1 MTLFGLPLLSAIV
14 FLPLLGAV
22 VVLFL
27 REERR
32 QSIYGWALAVTL
44 VEFALSLVL
53 AAQFRVGEGGFQ
65 FTEGFRW
72 LPSLGIQYL
81 VGVDGVSLFLV
92 CLTAFLAPLAVL
104 AAWGRVRERVKGFAF
119 WLLMLETGILGVF
132 TALDLVVFYIFWEA
146 MLVPM
151 YFLIGA
157 WGGERRWYATLKF
170 FLYTMA
176 GSALML
182 VGILALGAY
191 HYFYKGTWGFDLR
204 AMADLGLPVQAQ
216 LWLFGVFALA
226 FLVKVPVFPFHTWLP
241 DAYEQA
247 PNPVMPLLAGV
258 LGKMGIYGFLRFC
271 LPLFP
276 AATAAYRPWISALAV
291 VGILYG
297 SLAALGQRDLKRL
310 VAYSSVAHL
319 SLIVLGL
326 FSLTRQGVQ
335 GAIIQSVSHG
345 VYIAALFLLIA
356 MLEERKGTR
365 MLEHFG
371 GLWKA
376 MPVLGFFFLVSVLA
390 AIGLPGLNGFV
401 GEFTLLV
408 GIFLSNKALAA
419 LAALGMIFGAW
430 YMLWAFQRV
439 MQGEARGTEGEALA
453 DVRGRE
459 WVVLVPLVVAMLLI
473 GILPNLL
480 FRRMDASVEQFL
492 RDARPGPVVLLD
504 RE

>member
-1 MTLFGLPLLSAIV
+1 MGELGLGILSAIV

-27 REERR
+27 HEERR
-32 QSIYGWALAVTL
+32 QTIYGWALAVTL

-53 AAQFRVGEGGFQ
+53 AARFRLGEAAFQ
-65 FTEGFRW
+65 FVEEFRW
-72 LPSLGIQYL
+72 VPSLGIRYA
-81 VGVDGVSLFLV
+81 VGVDGVSLFFV

-104 AAWGRVRERVKGFAF
+104 AAWGRVQERVKGFTF
-119 WLLMLETGILGVF
+119 WLLLLETGILGAF

-191 HYFYKGTWGFDLR
+191 HFFYKGGWSFDLR
-204 AMADLGLPVQAQ
+204 AMGDLGLPVQAQ

-258 LGKMGIYGFLRFC
+258 LGKVGVYGFLRFC

-276 AATAAYRPWISALAV
+276 AATDAYRPWVSALAV
-291 VGILYG
+291 VGIVYG

-326 FSLTRQGVQ
+326 FALTRQGVQ
-335 GAIIQSVSHG
+335 GAVIQSVSHG
-345 VYIAALFLLIA
+345 IYIAALFLLVA

-365 MLEHFG
+365 FLEAFG

-376 MPVLGFFFLVSVLA
+376 MPVLGFFLLVSVLA
-390 AIGLPGLNGFV
+390 AVGLPGLNGFV

-408 GIFLSNKALAA
+408 GVFLSNRALAA

-430 YMLWAFQRV
+430 YMLWAFQQV
-439 MQGEARGTEGEALA
+439 MQGEARGADAASLP

-459 WVVLVPLVVAMLLI
+459 WAMLVPLVVVMLLI
-473 GILPNLL
+473 GLLPNLL
-480 FRRMDASVEQFL
+480 FSRMDASVERLLQH
-492 RDARPGPVVLLD
+492 ARPGPVIMLE
-504 RE
+504 R